1 MAVSY
6 KDNWELK
13 FTKFEL
19 AEIDIDRG
27 LDFPIQTGCNFWWK
41 IDELKYKNIDYF
53 LLLKITYLWECQKPD
68 EKERGKST
76 SKSWQI

>member
-1 MAVSY
+1 MAVSQGQLRTI
-6 KDNWELK
+6 KV
-13 FTKFEL
+13 TKFEL

-53 LLLKITYLWECQKPD
+53 LLLKIIYLVPKSLMRK
-68 EKERGKST
+68 KEERARAEVGRFN
-76 SKSWQI
+76 

>member
-1 MAVSY
+1 MAVSQGQLRTI
-6 KDNWELK
+6 KV
-13 FTKFEL
+13 TKFEL

-53 LLLKITYLWECQKPD
+53 AIKNVSSMEVP
-68 EKERGKST
+68 KSLR
-76 SKSWQI
+76 KKK

>member
-1 MAVSY
+1 MAVSQGQLRTI
-6 KDNWELK
+6 KV
-13 FTKFEL
+13 TKFEL

-53 LLLKITYLWECQKPD
+53 LLLKITYISLMRK
-68 EKERGKST
+68 KEERARAKVGRFN
-76 SKSWQI
+76 